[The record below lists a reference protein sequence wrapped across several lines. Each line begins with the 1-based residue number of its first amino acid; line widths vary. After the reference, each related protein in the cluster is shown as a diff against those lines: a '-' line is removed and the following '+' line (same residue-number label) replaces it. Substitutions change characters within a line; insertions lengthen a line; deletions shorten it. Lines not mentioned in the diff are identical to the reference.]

1 MSKILEFIILG
12 IVQGVFEPIPVSSS
26 GHIMI
31 ISNLLK
37 TNIDMEILA
46 TLTNF
51 GSLLAVCFLYRKRLI
66 ELFKDFFSCLGS
78 IFNSIVLKKEVK
90 KKDKKT
96 YNNFRY
102 CLLLV
107 IATIPAGICGIIVSK
122 LGLFDFLENNIKFVG
137 VTLLITALF
146 LFLIR
151 NIKGK
156 KDDNEISVKDA
167 LIIGLFQVVA
177 LLPGISRSGATIVG
191 GMTRNLKRET
201 AFDFSFLLY
210 IPISIATGILG
221 MKDLLSAHID
231 SATFMLYILATIIA
245 GVLTYI
251 ATKWFK
257 DIVKKG
263 KLIYFVIYCLIVGL
277 LVILFL

>member
-1 MSKILEFIILG
+1 MNILIKFIMLG
-12 IVQGVFEPIPVSSS
+12 LVQGFTEPIPVSSS

-31 ISNLLK
+31 INNLLN

-51 GSLLAVCFLYRKRLI
+51 GSLIAICFLYRKKIITLV
-66 ELFKDFFSCLGS
+66 KDFFSH
-78 IFNSIVLKKEVK
+78 LKT
-90 KKDKKT
+90 KDKKT
-96 YNNFRY
+96 YNNYKY
-102 CLLLV
+102 CWYLV
-107 IATIPAGICGIIVSK
+107 IGTIPAGIMGLIVTK
-122 LGLFDFLENNIKFVG
+122 LGLFDFLEDNIKFVG

-146 LFLIR
+146 LFAIR
-151 NIKGK
+151 NVKGK
-156 KDDNEISVKDA
+156 KDDKDITFIDA
-167 LIIGLFQVVA
+167 LVIGIFQVFA

-191 GMTRNLKRET
+191 GLSRDLKRET

-221 MKDLLSAHID
+221 LKDLFSAGLDTI
-231 SATFMLYILATIIA
+231 SFIYYLIATVIAGFVTYFATI
-245 GVLTYI
+245 
-251 ATKWFK
+251 WFK